1 MGELKAVVLAAGK
14 GTRLASELSDM
25 PKVMRLANGRPLLDY
40 VLENIGFVGRG
51 QVILVVGYKREKVLE
66 AFPDCRY
73 AIQEPQLGT
82 GHAAACA
89 APLLAGFSGD
99 VLICYGDMPLLR
111 RETYEALYA
120 QHVEQGNACT
130 VLSGRYEEEMAYG
143 RIVRDADGAFLCI
156 VEQRDCNGQE
166 RAIREYNSGVYI
178 FKAPALLRAL
188 QELNCDNAQG
198 EYYLTDAPAI
208 IRESGGKVGL
218 CERRLGDELVG
229 VNTPEQL
236 RQVGQLLAQR
246 G

>member
-14 GTRLASELSDM
+14 GTRLASELSDV
-25 PKVMRLANGRPLLDY
+25 PKVMRLANGRPLLEY
-40 VLENIGFVGRG
+40 VLESIDFVGRG
-51 QVILVVGYKREKVLE
+51 QVILVVGYKREKVLA
-66 AFPDCRY
+66 AFPDCRCVV
-73 AIQEPQLGT
+73 QEPQLGT

-89 APLLAGFSGD
+89 APLLEGFSGD

-120 QHVEQGNACT
+120 QHQAQGNDCT
-130 VLSGRYEEEMAYG
+130 VLSGRYEEELAYG
-143 RIVRDADGAFLCI
+143 RIVRDADGRFLRI
-156 VEQRDCNGQE
+156 VEQRDCDE
-166 RAIREYNSGVYI
+166 REREIREYNSGVYV

-188 QELNCDNAQG
+188 RGLNCDNAQG

-218 CERRLGDELVG
+218 CERRLGDELIG

-236 RQVGQLLAQR
+236 RQVEQLLTR
-246 G
+246 